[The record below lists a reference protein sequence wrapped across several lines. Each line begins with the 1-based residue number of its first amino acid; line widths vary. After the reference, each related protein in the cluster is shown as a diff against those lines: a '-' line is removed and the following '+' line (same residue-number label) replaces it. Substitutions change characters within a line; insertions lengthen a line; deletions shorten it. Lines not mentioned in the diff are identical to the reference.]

1 MKTSDDGR
9 DVEKLDHSYIAGE
22 CVNWHSHSGKKVWQ
36 FLKLSM
42 WLPSC
47 NPGTV
52 LWAFTTQEWKFVFMW
67 YLGTNLYRS
76 FVCILQKL
84 KTIQIS
90 FKMCHVHTM
99 DYYSAK
105 KKKKAWVIDVTEN
118 KFLNYILRT
127 NLKMR
132 LSKVETL
139 TNFLKEAF
147 SIMNFVKT
155 ISCKCY

>member
-1 MKTSDDGR
+1 MMAGMWRNWITHTLLVNVWTGT
-9 DVEKLDHSYIAGE
+9 VTLEK
-22 CVNWHSHSGKKVWQ
+22 NVWQ

-47 NPGTV
+47 SPATV
-52 LWAFTTQEWKFVFMW
+52 LWAFTTQKWTFVFIW
-67 YLGTNLYRS
+67 YLDTNLYRS
-76 FVCILQKL
+76 FFCILQKL
-84 KTIQIS
+84 ETIQIP
-90 FKMCHVHTM
+90 FKMCHVQTM
-99 DYYSAK
+99 DYYLAK
-105 KKKKAWVIDVTEN
+105 KKKKAWVIDVIEN

-139 TNFLKEAF
+139 TNFLREAF

-155 ISCKCY
+155 ISYKCY